1 MEKVIIPL
9 ENVCL
14 IYKFPLLK
22 SFEASPSFRDIVTGC
37 VEYLK
42 HDIHSVVCMK
52 KKLIIHKTNF
62 FLRASVVVI
71 TGVLCALMNN
81 NSLLNVL

>member
-1 MEKVIIPL
+1 MWKSNTSSYLIFSLAKSLEKVIIPL

-22 SFEASPSFRDIVTGC
+22 SFEASPSFGDIVTGC

-52 KKLIIHKTNF
+52 KKLIINKTNF
-62 FLRASVVVI
+62 FLS
-71 TGVLCALMNN
+71 
-81 NSLLNVL
+81 